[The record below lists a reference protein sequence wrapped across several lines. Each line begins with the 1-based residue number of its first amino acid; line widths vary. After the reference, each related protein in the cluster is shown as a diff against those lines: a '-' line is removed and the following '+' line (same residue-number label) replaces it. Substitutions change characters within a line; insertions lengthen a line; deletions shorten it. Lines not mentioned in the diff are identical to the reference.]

1 MYKLLHKL
9 PAETA
14 HDLAIFGLANGLSP
28 KFETK
33 DDPRLA
39 REVFGLKFPNPVG
52 MAAGFDKNARAID
65 GLLGLGFGFVEV
77 GTVTPRPQ
85 KGNPKPRLFRLTED
99 KAIINRLGFNNDGIE
114 EFIEN
119 FKSHKKQGIVGINI
133 GANKDSKDM
142 IEDYM
147 VLIDHVSELA
157 DYITINVSSPNTP
170 GLRDLQKKESML
182 QLLSRIK
189 KIHEAQKRR
198 PPLLV
203 KIAPDLTDDE
213 ITAIGEVALELGIDG
228 LIATNTTIARPETLQ
243 SSNKAETGG
252 LSGQPLLKRSTE
264 VISKLKYATGAKLPI
279 VAVGGIFT
287 AEDVK
292 EKLNAGAS
300 LVQIYTGLIYEGP
313 GLVDKIKK
321 DLVSML

>member
-1 MYKLLHKL
+1 MYKLLHNV

-14 HDLAIFGLANGLSP
+14 HDLAIFALANGLAP
-28 KFETK
+28 KSSVK

-39 REVFGLKFPNPVG
+39 REVFGLKFPNPIG

-65 GLLGLGFGFVEV
+65 GLLDLGFGFVEV

-85 KGNPKPRLFRLTED
+85 KGNPKPRLFRLSED
-99 KAIINRLGFNNDGIE
+99 NAIINRLGFNNKGIE

-119 FKSHKKQGIVGINI
+119 FKKHKKNGIVGINI

-147 VLIDHVSELA
+147 VLIEQASELA

-170 GLRDLQKKESML
+170 GLRDLQKKEAMME
-182 QLLSRIK
+182 LLSRIK

-198 PPLLV
+198 PPLVV
-203 KIAPDLTDDE
+203 KIAPDLNDEE
-213 ITAIGEVALELGIDG
+213 ITAIAETALEIGIDG

-243 SSNKAETGG
+243 SANKNETGG
-252 LSGQPLLKRSTE
+252 LSGRPLTARSTE
-264 VISKLKYATGAKLPI
+264 VIRKLKHASHGKLPI
-279 VAVGGIFT
+279 IAVGGIFN
-287 AEDVK
+287 ADDVK

-313 GLVDKIKK
+313 GIVDKIKK
-321 DLVSML
+321 ELIAKL